1 MKVGIIGSREYQ
13 NFRKVKDTI
22 FALKNKFGDNIIIV
36 SGGCKDG
43 ADKFAKKYA
52 IELGCNYI
60 EFNPAHTP
68 KNLYSALHENYYG
81 KIYQPKNFFHRNKML
96 AKYVDCL
103 IAFVPK
109 GGTAN
114 GTANTIS
121 EAKKYKKKVVII
133 S

>member
-1 MKVGIIGSREYQ
+1 MRTVAPTLRRSLLAYASL
-13 NFRKVKDTI
+13 F
-22 FALKNKFGDNIIIV
+22 F
-36 SGGCKDG
+36 G

-52 IELGCNYI
+52 IELGCNYL

-96 AKYVDCL
+96 ANYVDCL
-103 IAFVPK
+103 IAFIPK
-109 GGTAN
+109 GYKSAGSEH
-114 GTANTIS
+114 TIK
-121 EAKKYKKKVVII
+121 EAKKMNKKVVII

>member
-1 MKVGIIGSREYQ
+1 
-13 NFRKVKDTI
+13 
-22 FALKNKFGDNIIIV
+22 
-36 SGGCKDG
+36 
-43 ADKFAKKYA
+43 
-52 IELGCNYI
+52 
-60 EFNPAHTP
+60 
-68 KNLYSALHENYYG
+68 
-81 KIYQPKNFFHRNKML
+81 ML

>member
-1 MKVGIIGSREYQ
+1 MKIGIVGSREYQ

-22 FALKNKFGDNIIIV
+22 FALKNKFGDKTTIV

-68 KNLYSALHENYYG
+68 KNLYSA
-81 KIYQPKNFFHRNKML
+81 
-96 AKYVDCL
+96 
-103 IAFVPK
+103 
-109 GGTAN
+109 
-114 GTANTIS
+114 
-121 EAKKYKKKVVII
+121 
-133 S
+133 

>member
-22 FALKNKFGDNIIIV
+22 FALKNKFGKDLTIV

-43 ADKFAKKYA
+43 ADKFAKKFA
-52 IELGCNYI
+52 IELECNYI

-103 IAFVPK
+103 IAFIPK
-109 GGTAN
+109 GGIAN
-114 GTANTIS
+114 GSANTIG
-121 EAKKYKKKVVII
+121 EAKKYKKNVVII

>member
-1 MKVGIIGSREYQ
+1 MKIGIIGSREYQ
-13 NFRKVKDTI
+13 NYRKIKDTI
-22 FALKNKFGDNIIIV
+22 FSLKNRFDDITIV
-36 SGGCKDG
+36 SGGCLDG
-43 ADKFAKKYA
+43 ADRFAKKYA

-81 KIYQPKNFFHRNKML
+81 KTYQPKNFFHRNKMI

-103 IAFVPK
+103 IAFIPEGK
-109 GGTAN
+109 KASGSEH
-114 GTANTIS
+114 TIK
-121 EAKKYKKKVVII
+121 EAKKLDKKVVII

>member
-1 MKVGIIGSREYQ
+1 MKIGIIGSREYQ

-22 FALKNKFGDNIIIV
+22 FALKNKFGKDLTIV
-36 SGGCKDG
+36 SGGCRDG

-52 IELGCNYI
+52 IELDCNYI

-81 KIYQPKNFFHRNKML
+81 KKYIPKNFFHRNKML
-96 AKYVDCL
+96 AKYIDYL
-103 IAFVPK
+103 IAFIPK
-109 GGTAN
+109 GGVSN
-114 GTANTIS
+114 GTANTIT
-121 EAKKYKKKVVII
+121 EAKKCKKKVVII

>member
-1 MKVGIIGSREYQ
+1 MKIGIIGSREYQ
-13 NFRKVKDTI
+13 NYRKIKDTI
-22 FALKNKFGDNIIIV
+22 FSLKNRFNDITIV
-36 SGGCKDG
+36 SGGCLDG

-52 IELGCNYI
+52 IELECNYI

-96 AKYVDCL
+96 ANYVDCL
-103 IAFVPK
+103 IAFIPK
-109 GGTAN
+109 GYKSAGSEH
-114 GTANTIS
+114 TIK
-121 EAKKYKKKVVII
+121 EAKKMNKKVVII

>member
-1 MKVGIIGSREYQ
+1 MKIGIIGSRDYQ

-22 FALKNKFGDNIIIV
+22 FALKNKFEPDLTIV
-36 SGGCKDG
+36 SGGCLDG
-43 ADKFAKKYA
+43 ADRFAKKYA
-52 IELGCNYI
+52 IELECNYI

-96 AKYVDCL
+96 ANYVDCL
-103 IAFVPK
+103 IVFIPEGYKSA
-109 GGTAN
+109 GSEH
-114 GTANTIS
+114 TIK
-121 EAKKYKKKVVII
+121 EAKKMNKKDVII

>member
-22 FALKNKFGDNIIIV
+22 FALKNKFGKDLTIV

-43 ADKFAKKYA
+43 ADKFAKKFA
-52 IELGCNYI
+52 IELECNYI

-68 KNLYSALHENYYG
+68 KNLYSALSENYYG
-81 KIYQPKNFFHRNKML
+81 KKYAPKNFFHRNKML
-96 AKYVDCL
+96 ASYSDYI
-103 IAFVPK
+103 IAFIPK
-109 GGTAN
+109 GKKASGTEH
-114 GTANTIS
+114 TIK
-121 EAKKYKKKVVII
+121 EAKKAGKKVVII

>member
-1 MKVGIIGSREYQ
+1 MRIGVIGSREYQ
-13 NFRKVKDTI
+13 NFRKIKDTI
-22 FALKNKFGDNIIIV
+22 FLLTKKFENLTIV
-36 SGGCKDG
+36 SGGCRDG

-52 IELGCNYI
+52 IELGCSYL

-96 AKYVDCL
+96 ANYVDCL
-103 IAFVPK
+103 IAFIPK
-109 GGTAN
+109 DGKSSGSEH
-114 GTANTIS
+114 TIK
-121 EAKKYKKKVVII
+121 EAKKMNKKVVII

>member
-1 MKVGIIGSREYQ
+1 MKIGIVGSREYQ

-22 FALKNKFGDNIIIV
+22 FALKNKFGKDLTIV
-36 SGGCKDG
+36 SGGCRDG
-43 ADKFAKKYA
+43 ADKFAKKFA
-52 IELGCNYI
+52 IELECNYI

-109 GGTAN
+109 NGIAN
-114 GTANTIS
+114 GSANTIS